1 MNLTTGSLFVLG
13 GLYIFGFG
21 MSLFISYMKC
31 SKVSWSISA
40 MEGVYWTFL
49 PTLCYFLGSWSPFVR
64 DIFAVPL
71 RGWFGLEEEYS
82 HSVGVAYFM
91 MLGSWISTTRMLH
104 TTESQV
110 CQPDSAELAKFEKD
124 LEAELKEKES
134 NNNGSAVPTVK
145 ATDKDNS

>member
-13 GLYIFGFG
+13 GLYIFGFA

-31 SKVSWSISA
+31 SKISWSISA

-49 PTLCYFLGSWSPFVR
+49 PTLCYFLASWSPYVR
-64 DIFAVPL
+64 DIFSVPL
-71 RGWFGLEEEYS
+71 KGWFSLEEEYS
-82 HSVGVAYFM
+82 HAVGTAYFM

-124 LEAELKEKES
+124 LEAELKEKEDK
-134 NNNGSAVPTVK
+134 NNGSSVSADK
-145 ATDKDNS
+145 IAGKDNS